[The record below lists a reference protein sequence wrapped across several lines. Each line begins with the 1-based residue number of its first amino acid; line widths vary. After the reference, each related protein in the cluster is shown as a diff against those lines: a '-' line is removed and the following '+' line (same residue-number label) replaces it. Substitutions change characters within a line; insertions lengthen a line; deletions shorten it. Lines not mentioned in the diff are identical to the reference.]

1 MIICLQTKIIVSNP
15 QVIWKQFYSFFCT
28 MRFFHTAVYTIHPNT
43 MSSFSCLRSNDTE
56 NNAERD
62 DLEGKNP
69 SFVSEDQRN
78 YFYFHLYYFDGFR
91 KQLVMSQWMQFGNKF
106 PLDIHNWRLTTIT
119 ILASYCAR
127 IIILIYYYIS
137 S

>member
-1 MIICLQTKIIVSNP
+1 MKAILFIFLYYALLPHC
-15 QVIWKQFYSFFCT
+15 
-28 MRFFHTAVYTIHPNT
+28 HPNT

-91 KQLVMSQWMQFGNKF
+91 KQLVMSQ
-106 PLDIHNWRLTTIT
+106 
-119 ILASYCAR
+119 
-127 IIILIYYYIS
+127 
-137 S
+137 